1 MIGNLIGDN
10 YFVVGIN
17 QMSAKRL
24 EGMLYDNW
32 DSKSAPDEEIRFT
45 SNSMLTND
53 PQIGDGMREIIANS
67 WNSPV

>member
-1 MIGNLIGDN
+1 
-10 YFVVGIN
+10 
-17 QMSAKRL
+17 MSAKRL